1 MQSNIMGTLR
11 DAVPLTDVQIGTAG
25 LALVGVLS
33 VWFLSEYG
41 TAIREQREGVQM
53 SSRLTYTFGL
63 MRTGAGLIALKVV
76 AVVSAMAVFIDA
88 NSIATS
94 VSELFFSLEP
104 VLWAHT
110 GFLVGLF
117 STGGTVGFALVG
129 AGLGLVLALAVG
141 EVTD

>member
-1 MQSNIMGTLR
+1 MQSNIMTALR

-25 LALVGVLS
+25 LAVVGVLS

-41 TAIREQREGVQM
+41 IAIRSQREGVEM
-53 SSRLTYTFGL
+53 SSRLTYTVGL
-63 MRTGAGLIALKVV
+63 MRTGAGLIALKLI
-76 AVVSAMAVFIDA
+76 AVLSAMAVFINA

-104 VLWAHT
+104 VLWAHL
-110 GFLVGLF
+110 GFVVGLV

-129 AGLGLVLALAVG
+129 AALGLVVALAAG
-141 EVTD
+141 EVLD